1 LERPIYFKPASE
13 LLAVGDTRG
22 PGGLGWRL
30 ITFGGYCRAD
40 VGFSSALSWSFASET
55 VMTSSLVSCFG
66 TSELS
71 AVGML
76 LDESEG
82 RAGGL
87 IARRHLGKS
96 SVRKALDVEVA
107 VSRI

>member
-1 LERPIYFKPASE
+1 MA
-13 LLAVGDTRG
+13 
-22 PGGLGWRL
+22 
-30 ITFGGYCRAD
+30 
-40 VGFSSALSWSFASET
+40 
-55 VMTSSLVSCFG
+55 SSLVSCFG

-82 RAGGL
+82 RAGGF

-96 SVRKALDVEVA
+96 GVRKALDVEVA
-107 VSRI
+107 VSRILKNSSSVPSLCRRVDRVADRRLSLVWLLDL